1 MSEQIVITLPG
12 EPRGKGRHRARVVAP
27 RGGKKPFVQEYPDPE
42 TARYEAA
49 LRTAAAVVMVGRLP
63 LSGPLV
69 VVVYAFMP
77 IPTNWSQAKKREARN
92 GLIRP
97 VVKPDWDNI
106 GKICDA
112 LNEVV
117 WGDDSTVVD
126 GIVRKFYSDNPELVI
141 TVEPWVPAIATLGA
155 SALALDEAA

>member
-1 MSEQIVITLPG
+1 
-12 EPRGKGRHRARVVAP
+12 
-27 RGGKKPFVQEYPDPE
+27 
-42 TARYEAA
+42 
-49 LRTAAAVVMVGRLP
+49 
-63 LSGPLV
+63 
-69 VVVYAFMP
+69 
-77 IPTNWSQAKKREARN
+77 
-92 GLIRP
+92 
-97 VVKPDWDNI
+97 NI

-141 TVEPWVPAIATLGA
+141 TVQPWVAAIATLGA